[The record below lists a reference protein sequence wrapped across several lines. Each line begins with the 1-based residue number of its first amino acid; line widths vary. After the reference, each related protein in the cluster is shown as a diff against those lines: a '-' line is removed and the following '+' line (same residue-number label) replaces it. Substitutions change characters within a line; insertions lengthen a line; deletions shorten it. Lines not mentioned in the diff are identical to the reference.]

1 MVGSHLESGLS
12 VQSTLQ
18 VSGLHDSTCLH
29 TGECGFT
36 AYSSDRGLFQLGKCP
51 AQALLAAGCE
61 SPELLHGLCQDPCK
75 KLAEGCS
82 HLQLFHSITLQ
93 GQGLGFR
100 IRIGG
105 LCPALNYALENLSS
119 YAFSWTSAPCCK
131 SRWTISCLGA

>member
-61 SPELLHGLCQDPCK
+61 SPDMPQPPVKVYASGKIGFSCWALRVVGRRDS
-75 KLAEGCS
+75 GCRV
-82 HLQLFHSITLQ
+82 LPIQ
-93 GQGLGFR
+93 
-100 IRIGG
+100 
-105 LCPALNYALENLSS
+105 Y
-119 YAFSWTSAPCCK
+119 
-131 SRWTISCLGA
+131 